1 MDIDVDMNNGFV
13 KLEDT
18 FNFNRE
24 HKYLIKVEP
33 YSPFL
38 YEQQKNSIMDYY
50 FSNPGDQTEINNDL
64 YDLAIIQQS
73 PEFEANIVEIYYSD
87 KHKIYRDGEPYSVE
101 YVKFQNLRPIKNIN
115 QEEFEAPRSQV
126 WIKDITVE
134 EEQFVTAIEEGVTID
149 SEQYFSNSNM
159 LDNDNEDE
167 VEDIIREVDGDTV
180 EINGKL
186 YSYSN
191 EPQYIEALKKE
202 IKEKQKAKALRGRSS
217 NIVNK
222 LPTRSN
228 IVNKLPTL
236 KPSILSSSTSS
247 NQIVLKPSELQRR
260 LTQRQKQKETFTF
273 NIGKGGKKNSRK
285 KSNKKNGKK
294 VSKRNKRVKRKK
306 VSKRKTNKK

>member
-1 MDIDVDMNNGFV
+1 MDMDIDVDMNNGFV
-13 KLEDT
+13 KLTNT

-38 YEQQKNSIMDYY
+38 YQQQSESIMYYY
-50 FSNPGDQTEINNDL
+50 FSNPEDQSEINNDL
-64 YDLAIIQQS
+64 HKLDIIQES

-87 KHKIYRDGEPYSVE
+87 KHKIYRDGAPYSLE
-101 YVKFQNLRPIKNIN
+101 YVKFQNVRPIKNIS
-115 QEEFEAPRSQV
+115 QEEFEAPLSQV

-134 EEQFVTAIEEGVTID
+134 EEQLVTAVEEGVTID
-149 SEQYFSNSNM
+149 SEQYFSNPNM
-159 LDNDNEDE
+159 LDEDEDE

-186 YSYSN
+186 YSYSD

-236 KPSILSSSTSS
+236 KPSILSSFSK
-247 NQIVLKPSELQRR
+247 QIVLKPSELQRR

-273 NIGKGGKKNSRK
+273 NIGKGGKKISRK
-285 KSNKKNGKK
+285 IYNKGKK
-294 VSKRNKRVKRKK
+294 VSRRKKVTKRVKRKK

>member
-1 MDIDVDMNNGFV
+1 MDMDMDMDIDMNNGFV

-38 YEQQKNSIMDYY
+38 YEQQKDSIMDYY
-50 FSNPGDQTEINNDL
+50 FSNPGDQTEIDNDL
-64 YDLAIIQQS
+64 HDLDIIQQS

-87 KHKIYRDGEPYSVE
+87 KHKIYRDGAPYSLE
-101 YVKFQNLRPIKNIN
+101 YVKFQNVRPIKNIN

-134 EEQFVTAIEEGVTID
+134 EEQLVTAVEEGVTID
-149 SEQYFSNSNM
+149 SEQYFSNPNM
-159 LDNDNEDE
+159 LDEDEDE
-167 VEDIIREVDGDTV
+167 VADIIREVDGDTV

-186 YSYSN
+186 YSYSD

-202 IKEKQKAKALRGRSS
+202 IKEKQRAKALRGRSS

-222 LPTRSN
+222 LPT
-228 IVNKLPTL
+228 L
-236 KPSILSSSTSS
+236 KPSILSLSAPSK
-247 NQIVLKPSELQRR
+247 QIVLKPSELQRR
-260 LTQRQKQKETFTF
+260 LTQRQKEKETFTF
-273 NIGKGGKKNSRK
+273 NIGKGGKKVSRK
-285 KSNKKNGKK
+285 IYNKGKK
-294 VSKRNKRVKRKK
+294 VSRRKTNKRVKRKR

>member
-1 MDIDVDMNNGFV
+1 MDMDMDNGFV

-24 HKYLIKVEP
+24 HKFLIKVEP

-50 FSNPGDQTEINNDL
+50 FSNPGDQSEINNDL
-64 YDLAIIQQS
+64 YNLDIIQQS

-87 KHKIYRDGEPYSVE
+87 KHKIYRDGEPYSLE
-101 YVKFQNLRPIKNIN
+101 YVKFQNIRPIKNISL
-115 QEEFEAPRSQV
+115 EEFEAPRSQV

-134 EEQFVTAIEEGVTID
+134 EEQLVTAIEEGVTID
-149 SEQYFSNSNM
+149 SEQYFNNPNM
-159 LDNDNEDE
+159 LDED
-167 VEDIIREVDGDTV
+167 EDIIKEVDGDTV

-186 YSYSN
+186 YSYFD
-191 EPQYIEALKKE
+191 EPQYIESLKKE
-202 IKEKQKAKALRGRSS
+202 IKEKKRAKALRGRSS

-236 KPSILSSSTSS
+236 KPSILSLSAPSK
-247 NQIVLKPSELQRR
+247 QIVLKPTELQRR

-285 KSNKKNGKK
+285 KSNKGKK
-294 VSKRNKRVKRKK
+294 VSRRRKK

>member
-1 MDIDVDMNNGFV
+1 MDMDIDMDMNNGFV

-38 YEQQKNSIMDYY
+38 YEQQKDSIMDYY
-50 FSNPGDQTEINNDL
+50 FSNPGDQTEIDNDL
-64 YDLAIIQQS
+64 QNLDIIQQS

-87 KHKIYRDGEPYSVE
+87 KHKIYRDGAPYSLE
-101 YVKFQNLRPIKNIN
+101 YVKFQNVRPIKNIS
-115 QEEFEAPRSQV
+115 QEEFETPRSQV

-134 EEQFVTAIEEGVTID
+134 EEQLVTAVEEGVTID

-159 LDNDNEDE
+159 LDEDEDE
-167 VEDIIREVDGDTV
+167 VADIIREVDGDTV
-180 EINGKL
+180 EINGKS
-186 YSYSN
+186 YSYSD

-202 IKEKQKAKALRGRSS
+202 IKEKQRAKALRGRSS

-236 KPSILSSSTSS
+236 KPSILSLSAPSK
-247 NQIVLKPSELQRR
+247 QIVLKPSELQKR
-260 LTQRQKQKETFTF
+260 LTQRQKEKETFTF
-273 NIGKGGKKNSRK
+273 NIGKGGKKISRK
-285 KSNKKNGKK
+285 IYNKGKK
-294 VSKRNKRVKRKK
+294 VSRRKKVTKRVKR

>member
-1 MDIDVDMNNGFV
+1 MDMDIDVDMNNGFV
-13 KLEDT
+13 KLTNT
-18 FNFNRE
+18 FNFNRQ

-38 YEQQKNSIMDYY
+38 YQQQSESIMDYY
-50 FSNPGDQTEINNDL
+50 FSNPEDQSEINNDL
-64 YDLAIIQQS
+64 QNLDIIQES

-87 KHKIYRDGEPYSVE
+87 KHKIYRDGAPYSLE
-101 YVKFQNLRPIKNIN
+101 YVKFQNLRPIIK
-115 QEEFEAPRSQV
+115 EYFEAPISQV

-134 EEQFVTAIEEGVTID
+134 EEQLVTAVEEGVTID
-149 SEQYFSNSNM
+149 SEQYFSNPNM
-159 LDNDNEDE
+159 LDEDEDE

-186 YSYSN
+186 YSYSD

-222 LPTRSN
+222 LPT
-228 IVNKLPTL
+228 L
-236 KPSILSSSTSS
+236 KPSILSLSAPSK
-247 NQIVLKPSELQRR
+247 QIVLKPSELQRR

-273 NIGKGGKKNSRK
+273 NIGKGGKKISRK
-285 KSNKKNGKK
+285 IYNKGKK
-294 VSKRNKRVKRKK
+294 YIYLIIENL
-306 VSKRKTNKK
+306 